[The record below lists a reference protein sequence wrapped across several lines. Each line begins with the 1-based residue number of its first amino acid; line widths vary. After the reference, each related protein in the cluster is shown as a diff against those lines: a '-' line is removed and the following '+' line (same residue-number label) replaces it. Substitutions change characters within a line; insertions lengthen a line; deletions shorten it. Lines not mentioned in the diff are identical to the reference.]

1 MAQLNIDENKE
12 IRLINEEFQQ
22 KFPYLVIFFF
32 TPKIW
37 EAQKKS
43 GKKGFIS
50 GSEKLADVKTKTTQT
65 LKTIPIDG
73 GTEVGVLESSFMEMF
88 GLNAQIGCCKKK
100 GEFQYTNTKGDNRTL
115 EELSKKVE
123 IAGYLKNP
131 KPDSYELSDESD
143 NNDNSKV
150 SYNYMNPLA

>member
-1 MAQLNIDENKE
+1 MDQLNIDENKE
-12 IRLINEEFQQ
+12 IRVINEKFQQ

-32 TPKIW
+32 TPEIW
-37 EAQKKS
+37 EAQKKR

-50 GSEKLADVKTKTTQT
+50 GTEKLEDVKTKTTQIS
-65 LKTIPIDG
+65 KKIPIDG
-73 GTEVGVLESSFMEMF
+73 GTEIGVVENSFMEMF
-88 GLNAQIGCCKKK
+88 GINAQIGCCKKK
-100 GEFQYTNTKGDNRTL
+100 GKFQYTNTKGDNRTL
-115 EELSKKVE
+115 EELSKKLE